1 MKKNYY
7 VILLFIFL
15 VFFAGLIIW
24 LRSPEDAWV
33 CKDGTWV
40 KHGSPAE
47 PAPTTGCGEKIQ
59 EQADIEIFSPLSDAF
74 ITSPLEITGQ
84 ARGSWYFEGSFP
96 VQLTTIHG
104 LVLGN
109 AVAIAQSDWMTDE
122 FVPFK
127 VTLLFNFPDGTEQ
140 AELIFEKDNPS
151 GLPEHGAEYRLP
163 VKLIVD

>member
-7 VILLFIFL
+7 VILLIIFL
-15 VFFAGLIIW
+15 VFIAGFIIW
-24 LRSPEDAWV
+24 LRNPEDSWV
-33 CKDGTWV
+33 CKDGMWV
-40 KHGSPAE
+40 KHGNPSE
-47 PAPTTGCGEKIQ
+47 DAPMTGCGEKIQ
-59 EQADIEIFSPLSDAF
+59 EQADIEIFSPQSGTL

-96 VQLTTIHG
+96 IQLTTIHG
-104 LVLGN
+104 LVLGD

-122 FVPFK
+122 FIPFK
-127 VTLLFNFPDGTEQ
+127 ATLSFHLPEGTEQ

-151 GLPEHGAEYRLP
+151 GLPEHGTEYRLP

>member
-7 VILLFIFL
+7 VILLIIFL
-15 VFFAGLIIW
+15 VFIAGFIIW
-24 LRSPEDAWV
+24 LRSPEDTWV
-33 CKDGTWV
+33 CEGGIWV
-40 KHGSPAE
+40 KHGSPSE
-47 PAPTTGCGEKIQ
+47 TVPTTGCGEKIQ
-59 EQADIEIFSPLSDAF
+59 EQADIEIFSPLSDTV

-109 AVAIAQSDWMTDE
+109 AIAEAQSDWMTDDY
-122 FVPFK
+122 VPFK
-127 VTLLFNFPDGTEQ
+127 VTLSFNLPESAEQ
-140 AELIFEKDNPS
+140 GELIFEKDNPS

-163 VKLIVD
+163 VKLIVE